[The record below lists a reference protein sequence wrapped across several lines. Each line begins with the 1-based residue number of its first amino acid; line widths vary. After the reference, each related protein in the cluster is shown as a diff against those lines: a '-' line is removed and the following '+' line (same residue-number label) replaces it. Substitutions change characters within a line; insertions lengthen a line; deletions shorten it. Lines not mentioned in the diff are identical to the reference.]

1 MTETHGPPD
10 EGDLGYASVRN
21 YLLYGL
27 SLPERALRSA
37 AGVISGAVRES
48 AALLVPQA
56 FQNAATYQMLI
67 RRTLDFLAEDVGGVA
82 PRQDP
87 NSPAKIENYVA
98 RKAVGNF
105 LELAGLATLHLSPA
119 LVLAVIGDL
128 AYGSKVYLRQLAEEL
143 KQQGVIAQDSTIN
156 NIDDLLGALG
166 ELASTAATTLD
177 TPPLSLDGLKQTVQQ
192 TRKAV
197 ESVDVTKVIPQA
209 ELNRMWEE
217 IHRIAASQE
226 VDPLAVSSAM
236 TLFVLDKIGTAVNG
250 ALSSV
255 RAAGTILD
263 RCVFDHYRTALG
275 AIEQKG
281 IFAVLAHTAQ
291 PYVEA
296 VWLNFASSRPTL
308 TEELLSGR
316 MLGRGVSALRRWLLG
331 G

>member
-1 MTETHGPPD
+1 MSQENSSPQPD
-10 EGDLGYASVRN
+10 QWNYASVKD

-37 AGVISGAVRES
+37 AGLVSGALRES
-48 AALLVPQA
+48 ASLLVPQA

-82 PRQDP
+82 PKEGP
-87 NSPAKIENYVA
+87 SAPAKIENFVA

-119 LVLAVIGDL
+119 LVLAVVGDL
-128 AYGSKVYLRQLAEEL
+128 AYGSKAYLRELAEEL
-143 KQQGVIAQDSTIN
+143 KRQGVIGQDSTIDDV
-156 NIDDLLGALG
+156 DDLLGALG
-166 ELASTAATTLD
+166 QLAGTAATALD
-177 TPPLSLDGLKQTVQQ
+177 TPPLSLDGLKQTVEQ
-192 TRKAV
+192 TRQAV
-197 ESVDVTKVIPQA
+197 QSIDVAKVIPQA
-209 ELNRMWEE
+209 ELNRLWEE
-217 IHRIAASQE
+217 IHRTAASQG

-236 TLFVLDKIGTAVNG
+236 TLYVLDKVGTAVQG
-250 ALSSV
+250 ALSTV
-255 RAAGTILD
+255 RAAGNILD
-263 RCVFDHYRTALG
+263 KCVFDHYRTALG
-275 AIEQKG
+275 AIQQQG

-296 VWLNFASSRPTL
+296 VWLNFSTSKPTI

-316 MLGRGVSALRRWLLG
+316 LIGRGVGTLNRWLLG

>member
-1 MTETHGPPD
+1 MSQENSSPQPD
-10 EGDLGYASVRN
+10 QWNYASVKD

-37 AGVISGAVRES
+37 AGLVSGALRES
-48 AALLVPQA
+48 ASLLVPQA

-82 PRQDP
+82 PKEDP
-87 NSPAKIENYVA
+87 SAPAKIENFVA

-119 LVLAVIGDL
+119 LVLAVVGDL
-128 AYGSKVYLRQLAEEL
+128 AYGSKAYLRELAEEL
-143 KQQGVIAQDSTIN
+143 KRQGVIGQDSTIDDV
-156 NIDDLLGALG
+156 DDLLGALG
-166 ELASTAATTLD
+166 QLAGTAATALD
-177 TPPLSLDGLKQTVQQ
+177 TPPLSLDGLKQTVEQ
-192 TRKAV
+192 TRQAV
-197 ESVDVTKVIPQA
+197 QSIDVAKVIPQA
-209 ELNRMWEE
+209 ELNRLWEE
-217 IHRIAASQE
+217 IHRTAASQG

-236 TLFVLDKIGTAVNG
+236 TLYVLDKVGTAVQG
-250 ALSSV
+250 ALSTV
-255 RAAGTILD
+255 RAAGNILD
-263 RCVFDHYRTALG
+263 KCVFDHYRTALG
-275 AIEQKG
+275 AIQQQG

-296 VWLNFASSRPTL
+296 VWLNFSTSKPTI

-316 MLGRGVSALRRWLLG
+316 LIGRGVGTLNRWLLG